1 MIRLNDIIDKM
12 TVYNPDVDMD
22 LIEKAYVF
30 SAKIHQGQVRLS
42 GEPYLIHPLEVA
54 GILADLKL
62 DVATI
67 ATGLLHDT
75 VEDTYTTLEEID
87 RLFGKEITSL
97 VDGVT
102 KISKITFGTYEERQ
116 AENFRKMLIAMA
128 KDIRV
133 LLIKLADR
141 LHNMQT
147 LQYHSEEKQRKIAK
161 ETIDIYAPLAN
172 RLGIGW
178 IKAQLED
185 LSFRFLE
192 PEIYHGLAEKIAKK
206 NEDRKA
212 YINEVIFI
220 ISKKLVEYNLKDRV
234 EGRSKH
240 LYGVY
245 QKMIRQNIDFDQ
257 VFDLIAFRI
266 ILDTV
271 KECYEALGIIHSI
284 WKPVPGRFK
293 DYIAMPKANMY
304 QSLHTIVIGPYGER
318 VEIQIRTEEMH
329 RISENGIASH
339 WKYKEGR
346 SIEGKEDREFAWLR
360 QLLEWQQELKD
371 PREFLESVRVDLF
384 PGDVYVFTPKG
395 EVKEFPRDA
404 TPLDFA
410 YSIHTD
416 IGNHCTGAK
425 VNGRIV
431 PLRYQLRNG
440 DTVEILTSTNQNPS
454 IDWLKIVKTSRAK
467 ARIRQWIKT
476 NDRQRSIS
484 LGSEICE
491 KYFKKYRL
499 NFSKLVKRRD
509 FQSVLEE
516 FSLSTV
522 DDLLAEV
529 GYGRISARQIINKLI
544 PQEKLKDDSTAELVI
559 ERVSKKKAEK
569 KERSGVKVRGAE
581 DIMVRFARCCNPLP
595 GDDIVGYITRGR
607 GISVHTS
614 DCYTIIHSMPERKI
628 DVQWDLENKTTHLVN
643 IRVVCNNKKGL
654 LAAMSSSIASSE
666 ANITNA
672 QVYTSKEEKAVSIFE
687 IEVNDLKHLHQI
699 IKSLER
705 VKGVIHVERLKTG
718 NS

>member
-1 MIRLNDIIDKM
+1 MIRLNDIIDKI
-12 TVYNPDVDMD
+12 TTYNPDVDMD

-97 VDGVT
+97 VDGLT
-102 KISKITFGTYEERQ
+102 KISKITFGTHEERQ
-116 AENFRKMLIAMA
+116 AENFRKMLIAMS

-147 LQYHSEEKQRKIAK
+147 LQYHSKEKQKKIAK
-161 ETIDIYAPLAN
+161 ETLDIYAPLAN

-178 IKAQLED
+178 IKAELED

-192 PEIYHGLAEKIAKK
+192 PGIYNGLAKKVAKK
-206 NEDRKA
+206 NEDRNA
-212 YINEVIFI
+212 YINEVNSI
-220 ISKKLVEYNLKDRV
+220 ISRRLAEYNLKDRI

-240 LYGVY
+240 LYSIY
-245 QKMIRQNIDFDQ
+245 QKMKRQNIDFDQ

-266 ILDTV
+266 ILDNV
-271 KECYEALGIIHSI
+271 RECYEVLGIIHSI
-284 WKPVPGRFK
+284 WKPVSGRFK
-293 DYIAMPKANMY
+293 DYIAMPRANMY
-304 QSLHTIVIGPYGER
+304 QSLHTTVIGPYGER

-329 RISENGIASH
+329 RIAENGIASH

-346 SIEGKEDREFAWLR
+346 SVEEKEDRGFAWLR
-360 QLLEWQQELKD
+360 QLLEWQQEMKD

-384 PGDVYVFTPKG
+384 PEEVYVFTPRG

-416 IGNHCTGAK
+416 VGNHCTGAK

-431 PLRYQLRNG
+431 PLRYQLKNG
-440 DTVEILTSTNQNPS
+440 DTVEILTSTNQHPS

-476 NDRQRSIS
+476 NERKRSIS

-491 KYFKKYRL
+491 KDFKKYRL
-499 NFSKLVKRRD
+499 NFSKLVKRGD
-509 FQSVLEE
+509 LQSILEE
-516 FSLSTV
+516 FNLLTV

-529 GYGRISARQIINKLI
+529 GYGKLSARQIINKLI
-544 PQEKLKDDSTAELVI
+544 PQEKLGDELTGELI
-559 ERVSKKKAEK
+559 LEKASKKAEK
-569 KERSGVKVRGAE
+569 KERSGVKVRGVE
-581 DIMVRFARCCNPLP
+581 DILVRFGKCCNPLP
-595 GDDIVGYITRGR
+595 GDDIAGYITRGR

-614 DCYTIIHSMPERKI
+614 DCPTIINSIPERMI
-628 DVQWDLENKTTHLVN
+628 DVQWDLKDKTTHLVR

-654 LAAMSSSIASSE
+654 LAAMSSSIASTE

-672 QVYTSKEEKAVSIFE
+672 QVYTSKDEKAVSIFE
-687 IEVNDLKHLHQI
+687 VEVNDLKHLQNI
-699 IKSLER
+699 MKSLGR
-705 VKGVIHVERLKTG
+705 IKGVIQVERLKRL
-718 NS
+718 N

>member
-1 MIRLNDIIDKM
+1 MIRLNDIIDKI

-147 LQYHSEEKQRKIAK
+147 LEYHSKEKQKKIAK
-161 ETIDIYAPLAN
+161 ETLDIYAPLAN

-178 IKAQLED
+178 IKAELED

-192 PEIYHGLAEKIAKK
+192 PKIYNDLAKKVAKK

-212 YINEVIFI
+212 YINEVNSI
-220 ISKKLVEYNLKDRV
+220 ISKKLVEYNLKDRI

-240 LYGVY
+240 LFSIY
-245 QKMIRQNIDFDQ
+245 QKMKRQNIDFDQ

-266 ILDTV
+266 VLDTV

-395 EVKEFPRDA
+395 EVKEFPRGA

-431 PLRYQLRNG
+431 PLKYQLKNG
-440 DTVEILTSTNQNPS
+440 DTVKILTSTNQNPS

-476 NDRQRSIS
+476 NERQRSIA
-484 LGSEICE
+484 LGSEICD
-491 KYFKKYRL
+491 KDFKKYRL
-499 NFSKLVKRRD
+499 NFSKLVKGGEL
-509 FQSVLEE
+509 QGVLEE
-516 FSLSTV
+516 FNLLTV

-529 GYGRISARQIINKLI
+529 GYGKLSARQIINKLI
-544 PQEKLKDDSTAELVI
+544 PQEKLQDEPIGELVL
-559 ERVSKKKAEK
+559 ERVSKKAEK

-581 DIMVRFARCCNPLP
+581 DIMVRFAMCCNPLP
-595 GDDIVGYITRGR
+595 GDDIIGYITRGR
-607 GISVHTS
+607 GVSVHTT
-614 DCYTIIHSMPERKI
+614 DCHTIMHSIPERKI
-628 DVQWDLENKTTHLVN
+628 DVQWDLEDKTTHLVK

-672 QVYTSKEEKAVSIFE
+672 QVHTSKDEKAVSIFE
-687 IEVNDLKHLHQI
+687 VEVNDLKHLQDI
-699 IKSLER
+699 MKSLER
-705 VKGVIHVERLKTG
+705 IKGVIQVEKLKSG
-718 NS
+718 SS